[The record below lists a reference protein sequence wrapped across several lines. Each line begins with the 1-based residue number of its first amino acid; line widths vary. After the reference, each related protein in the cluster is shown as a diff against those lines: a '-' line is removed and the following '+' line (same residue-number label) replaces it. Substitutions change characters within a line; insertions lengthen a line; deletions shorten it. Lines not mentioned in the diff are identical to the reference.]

1 MSWRRAAKKNQKYFP
16 TPRKVEASTNA
27 KKSKKKRYRTFSKSS
42 RVAIKSRVRPEWYPS
57 NRHDPSSF
65 TAAADLVAQ
74 MRYEQLIESRAQRLM
89 REHWAEGFTKKQRK
103 IKKKFLDESLRKG
116 SPKKR

>member
-1 MSWRRAAKKNQKYFP
+1 MKEKDNC
-16 TPRKVEASTNA
+16 VERIFIEHELASRCKEKIRSTFQLQG
-27 KKSKKKRYRTFSKSS
+27 KLKRPQMQKSKKSDTELFSKSS

-89 REHWAEGFTKKQRK
+89 REHWAEGIYKKAEK
-103 IKKKFLDESLRKG
+103 N
-116 SPKKR
+116 